1 VAGEGL
7 RAGVAAAVRAADDA
21 GVFADC
27 PPGTAETFGAMAL
40 HALADEEP
48 RLLTPAQA
56 LALF

>member
-1 VAGEGL
+1 
-7 RAGVAAAVRAADDA
+7 VRAADDA

-27 PPGTAETFGAMAL
+27 PPGTAEAFGAMAL
-40 HALADEEP
+40 HALAGEEP